1 MKAPAFCCWLLPL
14 LWLVPSR
21 AVAQPVPASNEIAP
35 SRSAPLPVPL
45 QTTPADV
52 ERAKDSFKAGAA
64 AYAAGEYLAAIQA
77 LDAAY
82 ALTPLP
88 AIAFSLAQAERRQYF
103 VARRPEHLLRSISL
117 FRRYVEQVQTGGRRA
132 DAVEALSQLEPMAAK
147 LEDQSIPQASVPAAL
162 APNPNQSTRL
172 MVISDTPGARI
183 WIDGVELSASP
194 LVREVAPGEH
204 RVRVT
209 APGFRENERVV
220 TAVRGEFIPISVPLA
235 ELPGTLEFQ
244 TPSSAEI
251 YVDGVFASQGGERVL
266 LAVPSGSHRVSIVQN
281 GYQLATRRIDVS
293 GGKSDKLNIELEPTA
308 QRITSQVLM
317 IGSVAALGTGLAFSW
332 LAVNAENRAQDFLS
346 KQQSENV
353 SNSELVRY
361 SADVTQRDRYR
372 LIAGAGFA
380 SSLGLLVSGLFL
392 HELDRPGPEDLN
404 RGGFELTAVLAPDQ
418 LGARLRGAF

>member
-1 MKAPAFCCWLLPL
+1 MKVRASHGLFLSL
-14 LWLVPSR
+14 LWLVPAP
-21 AVAQPVPASNEIAP
+21 AVAQPSPAESNDIAQSRGGPLAVTAPAS
-35 SRSAPLPVPL
+35 
-45 QTTPADV
+45 PADV
-52 ERAKDSFKAGAA
+52 ERAKESFKAGAA

-147 LEDQSIPQASVPAAL
+147 AEEPSTALGSSAASPAPADR
-162 APNPNQSTRL
+162 STRL
-172 MVISDTPGARI
+172 MVSSDTPGARI

-194 LVREVAPGEH
+194 LLREVTPGEH

-209 APGFRENERVV
+209 APGFHDRERVV
-220 TAVRGEFIPISVPLA
+220 TAVRGEFVPVSVSLA
-235 ELPGTLEFQ
+235 ELSGMLELQ
-244 TPSSAEI
+244 TPASAEI
-251 YVDGVFASQGGERVL
+251 YVDGVFASQGGGRVVL
-266 LAVPSGSHRVSIVQN
+266 GVPSGTHRVSIVQN
-281 GYQLATRRIDVS
+281 GYRLASRRVDVA
-293 GGKSDKLNIELEPTA
+293 GGKSEKLSIELEPST
-308 QRITSQVLM
+308 QRITSNVLM
-317 IGSVAALGTGLAFSW
+317 IGSAAALGTGLAFSW
-332 LAVNAENRAQDFLS
+332 LAVNAENRAQAFLT
-346 KQQSENV
+346 KQQQENV
-353 SNSELVRY
+353 SNADLVRY

-372 LIAGAGFA
+372 FIAGAGFA

-404 RGGFELTAVLAPDQ
+404 RGGFDLTAVVSPDL